1 MPHAHVTNERRIAS
15 DAESYPE
22 QLTEYETTPK
32 AEHLLS
38 PEFVEAW
45 QEQFGAGFDETRALV
60 DAIEDIGIKAESAVQ
75 QLKKSELLA
84 IGDGA
89 WPITSSSVASL
100 LDALIHLPRSTWRET
115 PDGFEDRDRHPWR
128 FRRQLSLLRRPLIQ
142 LDEDSDPT
150 LIFAPGQMRDSFKY
164 MLGNLLRGEF
174 PQTQLSPKMK
184 RWAGKAADK
193 KGHDFTLKVAERL
206 RELGWCTETEVTIP
220 KILGERQDRNYGD
233 VDVLAWDSNSRRVLI
248 VECKDVH
255 FRKTYGEVAEQLA
268 DFRGVIRENGKP
280 DYLRK
285 HLDRVEILRGN
296 IDAVARFTKVA
307 DLTDVESHLVFAD
320 PVPLEFALAQMSEQ
334 VRISQ
339 FDRLGTALVWDAP

>member
-1 MPHAHVTNERRIAS
+1 MRGAECVRRGGWR
-15 DAESYPE
+15 
-22 QLTEYETTPK
+22 TE
-32 AEHLLS
+32 A
-38 PEFVEAW
+38 
-45 QEQFGAGFDETRALV
+45 
-60 DAIEDIGIKAESAVQ
+60 
-75 QLKKSELLA
+75 
-84 IGDGA
+84 
-89 WPITSSSVASL
+89 
-100 LDALIHLPRSTWRET
+100 
-115 PDGFEDRDRHPWR
+115 
-128 FRRQLSLLRRPLIQ
+128 
-142 LDEDSDPT
+142 
-150 LIFAPGQMRDSFKY
+150 
-164 MLGNLLRGEF
+164 
-174 PQTQLSPKMK
+174 
-184 RWAGKAADK
+184 
-193 KGHDFTLKVAERL
+193 
-206 RELGWCTETEVTIP
+206 EVTMH

-334 VRISQ
+334 VRISH
-339 FDRLGTALVWDAP
+339 FDRLGTALVWEAP